1 MTVRTALGA
10 ADEVGSATAFT
21 SHEGVTPVM
30 RALRKEGLA
39 RRLATLP
46 RWENSQLVLHAA
58 HGTGNW
64 IGAASALIHGD
75 YIHLSYRDGHP
86 VDKERGSRAYVAGS
100 PLDSGI
106 HFEVQCVIDK
116 EDIGAESLERRL
128 WT

>member
-1 MTVRTALGA
+1 M
-10 ADEVGSATAFT
+10 
-21 SHEGVTPVM
+21 M

-46 RWENSQLVLHAA
+46 RWENSQLTLHVA

-64 IGAASALIHGD
+64 IGAASGLIHGD
-75 YIHLSYRDGHP
+75 YIYLRYRDRNP
-86 VDKERGSRAYVAGS
+86 LDKGRGSRAYVAGS

>member
-30 RALRKEGLA
+30 GALRKEGLE
-39 RRLATLP
+39 RRLVMLP

-64 IGAASALIHGD
+64 IGATSALIHGD
-75 YIHLSYRDGHP
+75 YIHLRYRDRNP
-86 VDKERGSRAYVAGS
+86 VDKGRGSRAYVARS
-100 PLDSGI
+100 PS
-106 HFEVQCVIDK
+106 
-116 EDIGAESLERRL
+116 
-128 WT
+128 